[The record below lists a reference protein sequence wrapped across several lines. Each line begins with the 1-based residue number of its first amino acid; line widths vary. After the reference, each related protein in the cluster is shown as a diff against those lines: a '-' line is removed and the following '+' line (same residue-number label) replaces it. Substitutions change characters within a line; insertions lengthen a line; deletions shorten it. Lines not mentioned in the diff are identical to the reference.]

1 MRVASCRR
9 RAVTF
14 RRLREDLDDSLG
26 PPTPCLALGEGEALR
41 AVTIKIRSDAI
52 PDITVIDDFPDLQLP
67 LTFR

>member
-1 MRVASCRR
+1 MGHP
-9 RAVTF
+9 
-14 RRLREDLDDSLG
+14 RLG
-26 PPTPCLALGEGEALR
+26 LALGGEEALR